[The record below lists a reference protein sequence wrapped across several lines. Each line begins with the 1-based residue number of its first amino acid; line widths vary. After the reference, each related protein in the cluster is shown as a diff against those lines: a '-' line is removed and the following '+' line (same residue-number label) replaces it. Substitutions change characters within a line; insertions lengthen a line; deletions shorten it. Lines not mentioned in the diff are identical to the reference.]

1 MPTSRNR
8 TKWPING
15 GAIAIQPGWF
25 SGHATAFFYINMG
38 YGNEP
43 LNMSHPMVPVFQ
55 ITGPAN
61 TMYKG
66 AFCLPQVPLPANAS
80 FKVGDN
86 ATIQVVE
93 TAVHGA
99 ALYNV
104 SSPLGNLHKCENVR
118 PLTSDS
124 ALISPLP
131 NLRTLPKSTRP
142 TAKIR
147 QNPTS

>member
-8 TKWPING
+8 TKWPVGG
-15 GAIAIQPGWF
+15 GAIAVQPGWF
-25 SGHATAFFYINMG
+25 SGHQSAFFYINLG
-38 YGNEP
+38 LGNEP

-55 ITGPAN
+55 IVGPSN

-66 AFCLPQVPLPANAS
+66 SFCLPQVPLPANIS
-80 FKVGDN
+80 VNVGDN

-104 SSPLGNLHKCENVR
+104 RESSAAFFARHRPHMLTDMAPVR
-118 PLTSDS
+118 
-124 ALISPLP
+124 
-131 NLRTLPKSTRP
+131 
-142 TAKIR
+142 
-147 QNPTS
+147 